1 VLVFGSNFVRAGCGG
16 LVRLCG
22 WSAGDPPVGLG
33 FSAWFKVGFRCDR
46 LVVLLVGCGVGEL
59 N

>member
-22 WSAGDPPVGLG
+22 WSAWAPRLGWVFRHGL
-33 FSAWFKVGFRCDR
+33 R
-46 LVVLLVGCGVGEL
+46 LVFAAIDWVVVVGCGVGEL